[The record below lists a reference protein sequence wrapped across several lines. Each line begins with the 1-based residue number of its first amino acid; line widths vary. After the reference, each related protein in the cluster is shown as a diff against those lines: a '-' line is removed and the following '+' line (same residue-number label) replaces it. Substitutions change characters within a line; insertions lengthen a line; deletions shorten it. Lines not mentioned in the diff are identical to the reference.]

1 MVASFMRELKPSCLM
16 FLWLSL
22 IAGVAYP
29 LAVTALGGA
38 LFPHQAAGSLI
49 LRDGVVA
56 GSALIGQPFAPGRY
70 FAGRPSATA
79 PFPNNAAAS
88 GGSNLAPTNPA
99 LAEAVKARAAGLE
112 ALAAGRPVPMD
123 LATASASGLDPH
135 LSPEAARWQA
145 PAVAKARGLL
155 EKDLADLIAQQTEG
169 RLLGVW
175 GEPRI
180 NVARLNLALDALA
193 DAK

>member
-1 MVASFMRELKPSCLM
+1 MFVSFMRELKPSCLM

-22 IAGVAYP
+22 ITGVAYP
-29 LAVTALGGA
+29 LAVTALGGT
-38 LFPHQAAGSLI
+38 LFPHQAAGSLVS
-49 LRDGVVA
+49 RDGLVT

-70 FAGRPSATA
+70 FAGRPSATS
-79 PFPNNAAAS
+79 PFPCNAAAS

-99 LAEAVKARAAGLE
+99 LAEAVKTRAVELD
-112 ALAAGRPVPMD
+112 ALASGRPVPMD

-135 LSPEAARWQA
+135 ISAEAARWQA
-145 PAVAKARGLL
+145 PAVAKARGLA
-155 EKDLADLIAQQTEG
+155 EKDVAALIASQTEG

-175 GEPRI
+175 GEERV

-193 DAK
+193 GAK

>member
-1 MVASFMRELKPSCLM
+1 MFASFMRELKPSCLM

-22 IAGVAYP
+22 ITGVAYP

-38 LFPHQAAGSLI
+38 FFPHQAAGSLVS
-49 LRDGVVA
+49 RGGAVV

-70 FAGRPSATA
+70 FTGRPSATT
-79 PFPNNAAAS
+79 PFPCNATSS

-99 LAEAVKARAAGLE
+99 LAEAVKARTADLD
-112 ALAAGRPVPMD
+112 ALASGRPVPMD
-123 LATASASGLDPH
+123 LVTASARGLDPH
-135 LSPEAARWQA
+135 IAPEAALWQA
-145 PAVAKARGLL
+145 PAVAKARGLT
-155 EKDLADLIAQQTEG
+155 EKDVTALIASQTEG

-175 GEPRI
+175 GEERV

-193 DAK
+193 GAK